1 MRLKFEELMM
11 TKDWCHL
18 GGKISHD
25 LIIAL
30 GLIWASLLHL
40 LYQALPSLRDCFE
53 NSILAKQMNDGIYFV
68 G

>member
-18 GGKISHD
+18 GGKILHD

-30 GLIWASLLHL
+30 DLNNVKSMKKKI
-40 LYQALPSLRDCFE
+40 
-53 NSILAKQMNDGIYFV
+53 GI
-68 G
+68 